1 MPHGLYSFMKC
12 DVLETLGGEGSKKAV
27 SISHPD
33 AQRLLSY
40 EECFERVA
48 ELKNFCL
55 RKRGQKRA

>member
-40 EECFERVA
+40 EECFERIV
-48 ELKNFCL
+48 
-55 RKRGQKRA
+55 